1 METFECR
8 NPEDFEKPQNLP
20 EISTVDEE
28 LEKDIEEILEERNP
42 NIEKPDRPWVTSERP
57 AEVDEKA
64 LLEADIDAILE
75 GESGGVDVA
84 GDNAIEEFSC
94 DEPFAEEEYYEKP
107 TDKAKN
113 EIEQET
119 YKTGGSY
126 REVKE
131 HSSGETHEVHHMPSD
146 DASTLERNDGP
157 CIKMEKEDHRE
168 TASYGNSREA
178 RAYRAKQRE
187 LIEQGKFKE
196 AQQMDIDDI
205 REKFGDKYDE
215 EIKQMEEYTK
225 KLEEEGNF

>member
-1 METFECR
+1 MEKFESK
-8 NPEDFEKPQNLP
+8 NPEITEIPQKLP
-20 EISTVDEE
+20 EIPTIDEK
-28 LEKDIEEILEERNP
+28 LEQDIDDILEERSPHMDN
-42 NIEKPDRPWVTSERP
+42 PDRPLVFSERP
-57 AEVDEKA
+57 AGIDEEA

-75 GESGGVDVA
+75 GESSGIDVSGVD
-84 GDNAIEEFSC
+84 AIEEASG
-94 DEPFAEEEYYEKP
+94 DDIFAEEESYDKH
-107 TDKAKN
+107 TDNVTN
-113 EIEQET
+113 EVEQEP

-126 REVKE
+126 KDVKE

-146 DASTLERNDGP
+146 DASNLERNDGP

-205 REKFGDKYDE
+205 REKFGNKYDE
-215 EIKQMEEYTK
+215 AIKQMEEYTK
-225 KLEEEGNF
+225 KLEEEGKI